1 MKRLLLIFV
10 LISMLTVSIGA
21 QEEEDKVDVL
31 KMEKLWKLDLGFT
44 GVALS
49 YDLPF
54 SSSFLMETS
63 LGVGPAYT
71 VCNGTY
77 EATYDFV
84 DPALHLALAGDW
96 YYNRSQRL
104 AKGKSI
110 LHNSGNFVGVTFRQ
124 TSRGLIDNN
133 YSPALLTNM
142 HWGMSRKIDD
152 KWLIRLK
159 VGLGYA
165 HDWDWDEGVIY
176 PSIDFKFSYIFP
188 W

>member
-1 MKRLLLIFV
+1 MKRLLLIFMFTP
-10 LISMLTVSIGA
+10 MLTLNIGA
-21 QEEEDKVDVL
+21 QEADKVDVT

-49 YDLPF
+49 YDLPL

-77 EATYDFV
+77 EASYDFV
-84 DPALHLALAGDW
+84 DPALHFTLAGDW
-96 YYNRSQRL
+96 YYNRSKRL
-104 AKGKSI
+104 AKGKSL
-110 LHNSGNFVGVTFRQ
+110 LHNSGNFVGITFRQ
-124 TSRGLIDNN
+124 TSRGLINN
-133 YSPALLTNM
+133 DYSPALLTNI

-159 VGLGYA
+159 TGLGYA
-165 HDWDWDEGVIY
+165 HDWDWSEGVIY